1 MREVGA
7 AEPVEHP
14 LAQMAAAARARAAE
28 AREATGMG
36 WLHTRSTQTRP
47 RKYRGR

>member
-1 MREVGA
+1 MAMGTVRAGA
-7 AEPVEHP
+7 E
-14 LAQMAAAARARAAE
+14 MAMAVE